1 MSTLFVAASPGLQAW
16 AADVGLTKIIY
27 AVGIADQPGEEAIEA
42 LNAGRHAG
50 RNDWKLIGEQ
60 AVDGLSEADALDRL
74 RAKETLIDP
83 RYYPQI
89 KGAPGIVKVKL
100 ANVENALMVQRA
112 LAGELTK
119 ALKVKPADIAAYL
132 IRNAQGR

>member
-1 MSTLFVAASPGLQAW
+1 MSTLFVAASAGLQAW
-16 AADVGLTKIIY
+16 AGDVGLTKFVY
-27 AVGIADQPGEEAIEA
+27 AVGIVDQPGEEAIEA

-50 RNDWKLIGEQ
+50 RGDWKLIGEQ
-60 AVDGLSEADALDRL
+60 AVDGLSEAEALDRL

-100 ANVENALMVQRA
+100 SNVENALMVQRA

-119 ALKVKPADIAAYL
+119 ALKVKPADVAAYL